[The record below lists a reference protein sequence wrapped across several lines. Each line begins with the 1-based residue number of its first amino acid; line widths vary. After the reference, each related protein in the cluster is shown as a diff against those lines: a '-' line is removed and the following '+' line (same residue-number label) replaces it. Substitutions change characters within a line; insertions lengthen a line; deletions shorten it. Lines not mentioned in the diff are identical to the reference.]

1 MTTFSPNVSLSIPIS
16 SNNATSAATTSTP
29 TTSTTTAAAAT
40 STTATPTTFTTIIKL
55 TTTTS
60 TTTLFKVR
68 AHGYYVNG
76 AVQTGSV
83 LGGVIGNRQHALKP
97 MCIMC
102 ATKYGN
108 SAGGI
113 YAPRRVCVP
122 LDDPPI
128 PLYLVQKD
136 ELLIPAKHNTSRD
149 EKENEATRLRGGRKD
164 GDINLLEELQVAQQ
178 LGGYESGDPKCAD
191 HSCTQG
197 GAVVVGFTPF

>member
-1 MTTFSPNVSLSIPIS
+1 
-16 SNNATSAATTSTP
+16 
-29 TTSTTTAAAAT
+29 
-40 STTATPTTFTTIIKL
+40 
-55 TTTTS
+55 
-60 TTTLFKVR
+60 
-68 AHGYYVNG
+68 
-76 AVQTGSV
+76 V

-149 EKENEATRLRGGRKD
+149 EEENEATRLRGGRKD

-178 LGGYESGDPKCAD
+178 LGGMGQEIPSVRITLARKEEPSSWVLLPSDDADPALRKLQDELIPVRWASPHAVLCCRCAPSA
-191 HSCTQG
+191 HL
-197 GAVVVGFTPF
+197 